1 MAEIDSGMNL
11 YEFNKSTLV
20 NAPSATSAEMDL
32 MRSRVRKY
40 LANNPNANR
49 YYMLLCRELA
59 DYTLFNSTDLLI
71 SECSE
76 VMEAD
81 IQDCFNNRNMEI
93 MMMDINNDN
102 VVEIWVRVNHTEE
115 DIPNEIY
122 LYHLFPCDMGVI
134 EYCNGGAL
142 N

>member
-20 NAPSATSAEMDL
+20 NAPSATSAEVEL
-32 MRSRVRKY
+32 MRSRVKKY
-40 LANNPNANR
+40 LANNANANR
-49 YYMLLCRELA
+49 YYMMLCRELT
-59 DYTLFNSTDLLI
+59 DYTLFHSTDLLI

-76 VMEAD
+76 IMEAD
-81 IQDCFNNRNMEI
+81 IQDCFNNRGMEV
-93 MMMDINNDN
+93 MMMDINDDN
-102 VVEIWVRVNHTEE
+102 VVEIWVRVNHAEE
-115 DIPNEIY
+115 EVPNEIY
-122 LYHLFPCDMGVI
+122 LYHLFPYDMGVI